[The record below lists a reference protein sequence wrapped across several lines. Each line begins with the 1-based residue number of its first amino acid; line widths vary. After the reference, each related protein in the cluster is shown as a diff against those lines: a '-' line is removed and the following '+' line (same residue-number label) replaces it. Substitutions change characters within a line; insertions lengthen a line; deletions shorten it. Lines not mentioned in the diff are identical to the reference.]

1 MKDQLGPRGVAAPAE
16 LTVKAVGLGVVLA
29 ALMGAANAYLA
40 LKAGQTVSATF
51 PAAILALAAF
61 RLPFFRGNVLEQ
73 NIARSAGTVGEALA
87 AGAIF
92 TIPAFLLVQVDGQR
106 LWTSFDY
113 WQTGIILLIGGV
125 LGVLF
130 ITLLRRTLAVEADLP
145 FPESKACAA
154 IVRAGQA
161 GASGARYVFG
171 AMGLGMLIQV
181 FKDSAGLKL
190 FRESVEFARELP
202 ASMIRHFDSSRLPLG
217 QVQHG
222 GALAFP
228 TPAIS
233 PALIG
238 VGYIIGFR
246 LSALSFSGGVLA
258 WLVFIPFA
266 YFVNP
271 GLAGQLHDA
280 AGAPAATSEVIF
292 SIWYNVVRPVAVGAM
307 LVGAANTMWGLR
319 ASIATAFRRAFRPPT
334 RDPQGAAAITTTTT
348 GAAADGP
355 APGTRMDQDIDS
367 RGILLGIAGLTL
379 PMAWLYW
386 RFTGHLSS
394 AVVAALVMLVLGF
407 LLSAVG
413 GYLVGLVG
421 GSNQPV
427 SGLTLS
433 ALLLAALLMVA
444 LGVTGLAGVGAV
456 LGVAAVICCAI
467 CVSGSLIQDLK
478 VGHLLG
484 GTPRKM
490 EWAEIIATV
499 TTAFVLVFPM
509 LWLHTA
515 NIKQGGIGIGDR
527 ALSAPQAGLMA
538 QLAQG
543 IVGGQMPWGLIL
555 FGMFLSL
562 ALLLIRA
569 PSPTLIAVG
578 MYLPFETTG
587 AIFLGGCLKALADRL
602 AARRGLAGEG
612 FDNFGSLV
620 ASGLIAGE
628 SLTGVLFA
636 GLVLAFD
643 DFSSITNLLF
653 GVPRFAWV
661 DGPAG
666 AWASLAALGAIAWL
680 LVILPLR
687 KAPTLMPAAAG
698 PAIDPPPRDPGGIHP

>member
-1 MKDQLGPRGVAAPAE
+1 MIQDEQKPYVPAE
-16 LTVKAVGLGVVLA
+16 TSPPELTIKAVGLGVVLA

-73 NIARSAGTVGEALA
+73 NIARTAGTVGEALA

-92 TIPAFLLVQVDGQR
+92 TIPAFLLVQVQGQR

-113 WQTGIILLIGGV
+113 WQTVLILLIGGL

-130 ITLLRRTLAVEADLP
+130 ITLLRRTLALQADLP
-145 FPESKACAA
+145 FPESRACAA
-154 IVRAGQA
+154 IVKAGQGGQT
-161 GASGARYVFG
+161 GAKYVFG
-171 AMGLGMLIQV
+171 AMALGMAIQV
-181 FKDSAGLKL
+181 VKDSAGLKL
-190 FRESVEFARELP
+190 FRESVEFLRDLP
-202 ASMIRHFDSSRLPLG
+202 GSVIRHFDSSRASLG
-217 QVQHG
+217 SVQHG
-222 GALAFP
+222 GAVAFA
-228 TPAIS
+228 TPSIS

-246 LSALSFSGGVLA
+246 LAAINFSGGVLA
-258 WLVFIPFA
+258 WLVFIPLAF
-266 YFVNP
+266 FVNP
-271 GLAGQLHDA
+271 GLSAQLHA
-280 AGAPAATSEVIF
+280 AGGGAPEAGEVIF
-292 SIWYNVVRPVAVGAM
+292 SVWYNIVRPVAVGAM
-307 LVGAANTMWGLR
+307 LVGAANTMWGMR
-319 ASIATAFRRAFRPPT
+319 ASIASAFRGAFKKSGGGRATSRL
-334 RDPQGAAAITTTTT
+334 
-348 GAAADGP
+348 
-355 APGTRMDQDIDS
+355 DQDIDS
-367 RGILLGIAGLTL
+367 HGILIGIAALTI

-386 RFTGHLSS
+386 RFTGHLGS
-394 AVVAALVMLVLGF
+394 AVVAALIMLVLGF

-433 ALLLAALLMVA
+433 ALILAALLMVA
-444 LGVTGLAGVGAV
+444 FGVTGLDGVGAV
-456 LGVAAVICCAI
+456 LGVAAVVCCAI
-467 CVSGSLIQDLK
+467 CLSGSLIQDLK
-478 VGHLLG
+478 VGHILG

-490 EWAEIIATV
+490 EWAEIIATI
-499 TTAFVLVFPM
+499 TTSFVLVFPM

-543 IVGGQMPWGLIL
+543 IVGGEMPWGLIL
-555 FGMFLSL
+555 FGMCFSL
-562 ALLLIRA
+562 ALILMRA

-587 AIFLGGCLKALADRL
+587 AIFVGGCLKALADRL
-602 AARRGLAGEG
+602 AARRGIAGEG

-636 GLVLAFD
+636 GAVLAFD
-643 DFSSITNLLF
+643 DFSSITRLLF
-653 GVPRFAWV
+653 GVDELAWV
-661 DGPAG
+661 AGPAG
-666 AWASLAALGAIAWL
+666 AWTSLLALGAILWL

-687 KAPTLMPAAAG
+687 RVPAMSTTE
-698 PAIDPPPRDPGGIHP
+698 GGTHR